1 MLSRFERTTAILFGT
16 GAMSKTG
23 EEAARLGH
31 KAMIVTYPDIRRVG
45 LLDKVLRNLK
55 EGKMDVVVFEK
66 VEPNPRSTTIDEGAA
81 IARKEKVDVVIGF
94 GGGSAMDAAKGIA
107 VASSGTAPIWDYVS
121 NHDIYTQEIEGFI
134 PPLIQIPTMAG
145 TGSEINSNAIITNW
159 EIHIKDAFV
168 HPRLLAKVA
177 IIDPEITLSV
187 PLHQTKAGGVDILFH
202 VLEPYLTDATPT
214 PLTDGIRETCM
225 RMVVKY
231 LPRAIEHLD
240 DLEARTQLS
249 WASTIAMSQFA
260 RLGSGGGDMTCHC
273 IEHAV
278 SGYYDVTH
286 GDGLA
291 ALFPAWMNSFYQVR
305 QGRFNSLGKNVF
317 GKKDGIKAMEEF
329 LESIGMRLR
338 LRNLGC
344 KLEDAQTVAELAIKT
359 SPYLSVHP
367 TPMDVNAVTRIFRD
381 SF

>member
-1 MLSRFERTTAILFGT
+1 MLSRFELTTAILFGA

-187 PLHQTKAGGVDILFH
+187 PLHQTKAGGVDIFFH
-202 VLEPYLTDATPT
+202 VLEPYLTDARPT
-214 PLTDGIRETCM
+214 MLTDGIRETCM
-225 RMVVKY
+225 KMVVKY
-231 LPRAIEHLD
+231 LPRVIAHLD

-291 ALFPAWMNSFYQVR
+291 ALFPAWMRSFYQVR
-305 QGRFNSLGKNVF
+305 QDRFNSLGKNVF

-344 KLEDAQTVAELAIKT
+344 KLEDAQMIAELAIKT

-367 TPMDVNAVTRIFRD
+367 TPLDANAVAKIYCD